1 MKCYVKLFLVIFL
14 LLIGANS
21 HAVEIT
27 AQRVLAANLQQPV
40 GVAFSAEKMIF
51 VDSAGLHFE
60 NSIIETESAA
70 LSIFAYKNEI
80 WSANPIKRE
89 LSRFDN
95 SGKLT
100 KKIDVSQ
107 TAESKNSPEPVAI
120 AVYEDVI
127 YWADR
132 ANHRICRFDLVK
144 NSALP
149 CFGKRGEMDGEF
161 QYPYQIAFD
170 RDGYLYVVD
179 IMNSRIQQ
187 FDKNGRFF
195 STIGTFGTDK
205 NTLFRPNGIAIDT
218 KTDLLFVSDS
228 YFGTI
233 KVFKNGEALGEL
245 TDKNGKSLILKSP
258 TSLAFQNGKLLI
270 AETLGNQIVEF
281 SINPKFSQPA
291 KNNAAPVEPSQKN
304 CLACHL
310 SWVKETA
317 KLDAKGEL
325 PDASFAM
332 CYSCHN
338 GAMVDSR
345 LRIGTNKQHST
356 VYDNETLK
364 KERFVEKRADKLP
377 NDFPH
382 GEHNALNCASCHTPH
397 TKSPPAPLSKGGE
410 VLANETLYKEHGNA
424 WLRVPNK
431 NGDLCE
437 KCHESK
443 SKNAR
448 EKEAKNRG
456 VNHPLA
462 IKLAVPPEKNALG
475 FATESK
481 LQQHG
486 LPNSLLKNG
495 GILGNQNELLCQ
507 TCHQIHG
514 GFDNSALTALEN
526 QKASLCLECHARQSS
541 ENEKDAH
548 KKGVHPVNIKP
559 DPKKHPKPMQKDGKN
574 VEFVSCETCHVV
586 HDGKLGSALLEKK
599 YPTSDAL
606 CETCHDKQAAK
617 NKDDARHKGIHPTN
631 IKPDEPMKQNDKDVK
646 FVTCQSCHNVHS
658 GNPETALLDK
668 GIKDA
673 ESLCKTCH
681 QRQHAKDKDEAHAKG
696 VHPVNVKMDE
706 EVKIVAGKKTREIG
720 CLTCHAVH
728 DGKPDTPALVENHQN
743 GELCSH
749 CHQGKQAIVGSDHD
763 LRITAKNKPN
773 QFNEK
778 PAQSGVCG
786 ACHSL
791 HKADKNPPHL
801 FSTKSVVE
809 DFTDKELQ
817 HSELREDKL
826 CILCHQKNGIAEKKI
841 VKFFNHP
848 HEDMTLRS
856 DKKIMPL
863 LNSKE
868 KIDDFGQ
875 IACKTCH
882 EPHFWSAKISQNAL
896 QSKPKSILSLGQT
909 ENVEGSPLNSFLRT
923 EGVKGTFCVDCH
935 GMNALPKF
943 KFFHDKEKVR
953 EIVDYVQ

>member
-1 MKCYVKLFLVIFL
+1 MKCYVKLFLAIFL
-14 LLIGANS
+14 LACFTNS

-27 AQRVLAANLQQPV
+27 SQRVLAANLQQPV
-40 GVAFSAEKMIF
+40 GITFSAEKPIF
-51 VDSAGLHFE
+51 LDVQGLHFE
-60 NSIIETESAA
+60 NTVIENENAA
-70 LSIFAYKNEI
+70 LSVFLYKNEI
-80 WSANPIKRE
+80 WSANPLKRE

-127 YWADR
+127 YWSDR

-144 NSALP
+144 NLALP

-161 QYPYQIAFD
+161 QYPYQMAFD

-179 IMNSRIQQ
+179 IVNSRIQQ

-195 STIGTFGTDK
+195 STIGKFGTDK
-205 NTLFRPNGIAIDT
+205 NTLFRPNGIAIDQ
-218 KTDLLFVSDS
+218 KTDLLFISDS

-233 KVFKNGEALGEL
+233 KVFKNGESLGEL
-245 TDKNGKSLILKSP
+245 TDQNGKSLVLKSP
-258 TSLAFQNGKLLI
+258 TSLAFQNGKLVV
-270 AETLGNQIVEF
+270 AETLANQIVEF
-281 SINPKFSQPA
+281 SINPTFTQPT
-291 KNNAAPVEPSQKN
+291 KNNPEPIEPSQKN

-310 SWVKETA
+310 SWNKETA
-317 KLDAKGEL
+317 QPDKQGQL
-325 PDASFAM
+325 PDGGFTM

-338 GAMVDSR
+338 GAIVDSR
-345 LRIGTNKQHST
+345 LRIGAKKQHST
-356 VYDNETLK
+356 VYDDEKLK
-364 KERFVEKRADKLP
+364 KDRFVEKRADKLP

-397 TKSPPAPLSKGGE
+397 TKDHPQQT
-410 VLANETLYKEHGNA
+410 NETLYKEHGNA

-443 SKNAR
+443 AKNAR
-448 EKEAKNRG
+448 EHEVKNRG
-456 VNHPLA
+456 VNHPLT

-475 FATESK
+475 FTTEPK

-495 GILGNQNELLCQ
+495 GVLGNQNEILCQ

-514 GFDNSALTALEN
+514 GFDNSALTVLEN
-526 QKASLCLECHARQSS
+526 EKASLCLECHERQNS

-574 VEFVSCETCHVV
+574 VEFVSCQTCHVV
-586 HDGKLGSALLEKK
+586 HDGKYGSALLEKK

-617 NKDDARHKGIHPTN
+617 NKDEARHKGIHPTN
-631 IKPDEPMKQNDKDVK
+631 VKPDEPMKQNDKPVT

-681 QRQHAKDKDEAHAKG
+681 QRQHAKDKDEAAAKG
-696 VHPVNVKMDE
+696 VHPVNVKMDD
-706 EVKIVAGKKTREIG
+706 EVEIVAGKKTKEIG

-728 DGKPDTPALVENHQN
+728 EGKPDTPALVENHQN

-763 LRITAKNKPN
+763 LRITAKNKSN

-778 PAQSGVCG
+778 PHQSGVCG

-791 HKADKNPPHL
+791 HKADKNPSHL

-809 DFTDKELQ
+809 DFADRELQ

-826 CILCHQKNGIAEKKI
+826 CINCHQKNGIAEKKI

-848 HEDMTLRS
+848 HKDIVLRS

-863 LNSKE
+863 LNAKE
-868 KIDDFGQ
+868 KIDNFGE

-882 EPHFWSAKISQNAL
+882 EPHFWSAKIQKNAL
-896 QSKPKSILSLGQT
+896 QSKPKTILSPGQT

-923 EGVKGTFCVDCH
+923 EGVKGTFCIDCH

-943 KFFHDKEKVR
+943 KYFHDKEKVR
-953 EIVDYVQ
+953 GIVDYLQ

>member
-1 MKCYVKLFLVIFL
+1 MKCCVKFL
-14 LLIGANS
+14 LTLCLLFIALNS
-21 HAVEIT
+21 LAVEIT
-27 AQRVLAANLQQPV
+27 AQRVLAKNLQQPV
-40 GVAFSAEKMIF
+40 GVAISQNQTLFLDAQ
-51 VDSAGLHFE
+51 GLHFE
-60 NSIIETESAA
+60 NAVVENESAA
-70 LSIFAYKNEI
+70 LSLFAAKNDI
-80 WSANPIKRE
+80 WTANPNKRE
-89 LSRFDN
+89 LSRFDT
-95 SGKLT
+95 SGKRIQ
-100 KKIDVSQ
+100 KIDVSQ
-107 TAESKNSPEPVAI
+107 TSESKNPPEPVAV
-120 AVYEDVI
+120 AVYENVI

-132 ANHRICRFDLVK
+132 ANHRVCRFDEVK
-144 NSALP
+144 NVALP
-149 CFGKRGEMDGEF
+149 CFGERGEMDGQF
-161 QYPYQIAFD
+161 QYPYQMAFD
-170 RDGYLYVVD
+170 RDGYLHVVD

-195 STIGTFGTDK
+195 STIGKFGTDK
-205 NTLFRPNGIAIDT
+205 NSLFRPNGIAIDT
-218 KTDLLFVSDS
+218 ANDLLFVSDS

-233 KVFKNGEALGEL
+233 KIFKNGESLGEL
-245 TDKNGKSLILKSP
+245 TDKNGQSLILKSP
-258 TSLAFQNGKLLI
+258 TSLDFQNGKLLV
-270 AETLGNQIVEF
+270 AETLANQIVEF
-281 SINPKFSQPA
+281 SINPTFSQPA
-291 KNNAAPVEPSQKN
+291 KNNAESVKPSQKN

-317 KLDAKGEL
+317 KPDKQGVL

-338 GAMVDSR
+338 GAIVDSR
-345 LRIGTNKQHST
+345 LRIGVNKQHAT
-356 VYDNETLK
+356 VYDNEQLK
-364 KERFVEKRADKLP
+364 KERFVEKRADKLQ

-382 GEHNALNCASCHTPH
+382 EQHNELNCATCHTPH
-397 TKSPPAPLSKGGE
+397 TKDSHQQT
-410 VLANETLYKEHGNA
+410 NETLYKEHGNA

-443 SKNAR
+443 GKNAR
-448 EKEAKNRG
+448 EKETKNRG
-456 VNHPLA
+456 VNHPIA
-462 IKLAVPPEKNALG
+462 IKLAIPPEKNALG
-475 FATESK
+475 FATETK

-495 GILGNQNELLCQ
+495 GVLGNQNEMLCQ

-514 GFDNSALTALEN
+514 GFDNSALTVLEN
-526 QKASLCLECHARQSS
+526 EKASLCLECHERQSS

-559 DPKKHPKPMQKDGKN
+559 NSKKHPQPMQKDGKN
-574 VEFVSCETCHVV
+574 VDFVSCQTCHVV

-599 YPTSDAL
+599 YLTSDAL
-606 CETCHDKQAAK
+606 CETCHDKQASK

-631 IKPDEPMKQNDKDVK
+631 VKPDESMKQNDKPVT

-673 ESLCKTCH
+673 EALCKTCH
-681 QRQHAKDKDEAHAKG
+681 KRQHAKDKDDAMAKG
-696 VHPVNVKMDE
+696 VHPVNVKMDD
-706 EVKIVAGKKTREIG
+706 EVEIAAGKKTKEIG

-773 QFNEK
+773 QFNAK
-778 PAQSGVCG
+778 PHQSGVCG

-809 DFTDKELQ
+809 DFADRELQ
-817 HSELREDKL
+817 HSELHEDKL
-826 CILCHQKNGIAEKKI
+826 CINCHQKNGIAEKKI

-848 HEDMTLRS
+848 HKDMVLRS
-856 DKKIMPL
+856 DKKMMPL
-863 LNSKE
+863 LNTKE

-882 EPHFWSAKISQNAL
+882 EPHFWSAKIRQNAL

-909 ENVEGSPLNSFLRT
+909 ENAEGSPLNSFLRT
-923 EGVKGTFCVDCH
+923 EGVKGTFCIDCH

-943 KFFHDKEKVR
+943 KYFHGKEKVR
-953 EIVDYVQ
+953 DVVDYLQ